1 MNLNISTKSFKWTC
15 TPEFKTLIK
24 NLLVWNIFNLHKQKR
39 RTASLVS
46 YSLLIFPCPPP
57 NEQKRWIK
65 YQLEHVLNVKKS
77 LYFSIS
83 LSEYVGRVL
92 AYVICCFC
100 MLHVVGLGGKVMR
113 KEKYLLQRRPLK
125 AQQTNS
131 KNITNGTQE
140 LARNTSSMWL

>member
-1 MNLNISTKSFKWTC
+1 MILNIGTKSFKWTC
-15 TPEFKTLIK
+15 APELRIWRK
-24 NLLVWNIFNLHKQKR
+24 NLFVWNIFNLHKQKR

-65 YQLEHVLNVKKS
+65 YQLEHVLNGKKS

-83 LSEYVGRVL
+83 LSEYVARVL

-100 MLHVVGLGGKVMR
+100 ILHVVGLGGKVMR
-113 KEKYLLQRRPLK
+113 KEKYLLQRCSLK
-125 AQQTNS
+125 AQQINS
-131 KNITNGTQE
+131 KNITDGTQKPT
-140 LARNTSSMWL
+140 RHTSSMRL